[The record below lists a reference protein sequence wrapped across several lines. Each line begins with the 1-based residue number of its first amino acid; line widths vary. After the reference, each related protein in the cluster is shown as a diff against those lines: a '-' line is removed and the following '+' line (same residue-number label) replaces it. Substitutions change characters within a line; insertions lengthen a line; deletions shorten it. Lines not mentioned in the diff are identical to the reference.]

1 MTDARCVRLLA
12 MLSWAF
18 AVLETL
24 GGVPGR
30 RGAGGHCQRLRET
43 RSGVCNL
50 VCMGHARETLDE
62 LPGYVWAGGAPGAI
76 VSVCMLSLQS

>member
-1 MTDARCVRLLA
+1 MLA

-24 GGVPGR
+24 GGVPGYVWVG
-30 RGAGGHCQRLRET
+30 GAPGAIVSACVRHAQL
-43 RSGVCNL
+43 GVCNL
-50 VCMGHARETLDE
+50 VCMGHARETLGG

-76 VSVCMLSLQS
+76 VSACMLSLQS